1 MFRNRPSRYPATHN
15 LKNEMTSILRC
26 GRCFGPDE
34 LPISIKKNGVCPV
47 IQIAVIGHAD
57 RGTVFHALDE
67 LIEHPEVKEV
77 MDACPRYS
85 IRVNVLE
92 DDILH
97 DPLSA
102 AGHATLW
109 CHCTS
114 HTYFV
119 LHETESFLLFQAAE
133 GKNIPDSETYL
144 CTLTSKTPLWYV
156 LHFGDSN
163 PLSATMKRFASLN
176 NGSNAD
182 HIIHI

>member
-1 MFRNRPSRYPATHN
+1 MLRNRPSRYPATHN
-15 LKNEMTSILRC
+15 LKNEMTSILRS

-34 LPISIKKNGVCPV
+34 MPISIKKNGVCPV
-47 IQIAVIGHAD
+47 IQVAVIGQAD
-57 RGTVFHALDE
+57 RKTVFDALDE
-67 LIEHPEVKEV
+67 LIERPEIKEV
-77 MDACPRYS
+77 MDTCSRYS

-102 AGHATLW
+102 AGHVTLW
-109 CHCTS
+109 CHYTN

-133 GKNIPDSETYL
+133 GKNLPDSETYL

-156 LHFGDSN
+156 LHFGDRQ
-163 PLSATMKRFASLN
+163 PLSASMKRFASLN
-176 NGSNAD
+176 NDLNAA
-182 HIIHI
+182 HIIHV

>member
-15 LKNEMTSILRC
+15 LKNEMVSILRS

-34 LPISIKKNGVCPV
+34 LPISIKKNDVCPV
-47 IQIAVIGHAD
+47 IQVAVIGHAV
-57 RGTVFHALDE
+57 RKTVFDALDE
-67 LIEHPEVKEV
+67 LIERPEIKEV
-77 MDACPRYS
+77 MDTCPRYS

-109 CHCTS
+109 CHYTS

-119 LHETESFLLFQAAE
+119 PHETESFLLLQAAE

-144 CTLTSKTPLWYV
+144 CALTSKTPLWYV
-156 LHFGDSN
+156 LHFGNSN
-163 PLSATMKRFASLN
+163 PFSATIKRFASLN
-176 NGSNAD
+176 NGLNAA
-182 HIIHI
+182 HIIHV